1 MAFFFVYE
9 LLDTEIRT
17 ILYKFFIY
25 LKVHILDII
34 SDKIYNIYK
43 GGLPI

>member
-1 MAFFFVYE
+1 MQFYELVFCVFTAFFFVYE

-25 LKVHILDII
+25 LC
-34 SDKIYNIYK
+34 IYIMSKTY
-43 GGLPI
+43 